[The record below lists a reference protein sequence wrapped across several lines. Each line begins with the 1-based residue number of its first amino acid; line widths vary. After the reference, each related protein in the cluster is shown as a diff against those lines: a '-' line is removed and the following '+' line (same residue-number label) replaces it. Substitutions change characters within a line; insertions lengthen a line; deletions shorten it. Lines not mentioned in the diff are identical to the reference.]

1 MLKRKLCEAR
11 FKWKLTCERP
21 LLIADGRYDQ
31 KRDMPDL
38 ADGKYPDQ
46 IFISRTPHNQIVQQL
61 QQLPPDKLS
70 WNFYVPGTSLRE
82 PFRAQAERIIRSL
95 LPENASLPYTACD
108 PLDIDSLID

>member
-70 WNFYVPGTSLRE
+70 WNFYVPGTSSRT
-82 PFRAQAERIIRSL
+82 
-95 LPENASLPYTACD
+95 LPRPSGAHHSF
-108 PLDIDSLID
+108 LIARKRVATVHGV